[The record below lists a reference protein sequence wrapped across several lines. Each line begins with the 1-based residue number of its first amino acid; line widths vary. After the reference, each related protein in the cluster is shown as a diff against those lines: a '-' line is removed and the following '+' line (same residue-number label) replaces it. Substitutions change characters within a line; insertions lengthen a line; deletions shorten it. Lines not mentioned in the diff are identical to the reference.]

1 MASVK
6 ILGCFFIEIFFILL
20 LIIIIT
26 ISCTAT
32 YFKKNKEKNQ
42 FIHIYAI
49 SLKPKFRKELVKY
62 NVGWSFIDLYQL
74 QAIEIDLIC

>member
-26 ISCTAT
+26 ISCTAAT
-32 YFKKNKEKNQ
+32 YFKKNKEKYQ
-42 FIHIYAI
+42 SIHIYAI
-49 SLKPKFRKELVKY
+49 SLVLKFRKELVRY

-74 QAIEIDLIC
+74 QATK